1 MMLLNVEN
9 GDLKPAV
16 KEKLRGGIRNQ
27 LARTW
32 QGKRVDQSFRSITA

>member
-9 GDLKPAV
+9 GDLEPAV

-32 QGKRVDQSFRSITA
+32 QGKRDQSFRSITA